1 MKPWGLALTGSLLLT
16 GMLLMALAQLVTS
29 GPQSSLTSKPV
40 PIELAEPSIV
50 GTASVASRQ
59 TAPAGVAV
67 EQARRLLSPIAESKP
82 ASRRSVSPPAKLSTS
97 REMAVP
103 AWTPAVPS
111 TPVAASR
118 ASPTPEGSGVQH
130 PLYRPLPEYPQRAR
144 LMRRQGTVK
153 IRYVVGTDGRLQQL
167 RLLEGDPELA
177 RAAFVALRQWRYSKR
192 LTDTAPTEEIKTLTL
207 IFRLGG
213 GGQVTVSE

>member
-16 GMLLMALAQLVTS
+16 GMLLMALAKLVTS
-29 GPQSSLTSKPV
+29 GPQSSLTSQPV

-82 ASRRSVSPPAKLSTS
+82 ASRSVSPPAKLSTS

-103 AWTPAVPS
+103 AWTPAVPP

-118 ASPTPEGSGVQH
+118 ASPTLEGSGVQL

-144 LMRRQGTVK
+144 LMGRQGTVK
-153 IRYVVGTDGRLQQL
+153 IRYVVGTEGRLEQL